1 MFKQNNYAAWSSV
14 PFPQKGSAQ
23 ITRKDSQ
30 CTYKHNI
37 EARSCNHYCSGK
49 TIEYYTT
56 RVCVFVAL
64 GIQHVMR
71 MRHIVIR
78 GLPQLIMFFHIISQT
93 ARFSEEK
100 SYWTQNVFWF
110 SLQLLSETFLILRRI
125 QRDIINVHMSSRTVP
140 VILVKFEWKLEFLEK
155 FSKKTVQIFMKT
167 GLSSVVCNAHAV
179 CVLLRYKLIF
189 YILLTTC
196 PSYDEISQY
205 SRATPRPFI
214 GRL

>member
-23 ITRKDSQ
+23 ITRKQGSQ

-110 SLQLLSETFLILRRI
+110 SLQLLSETFQIVRKNE
-125 QRDIINVHMSSRTVP
+125 RDTMKNVYWSSCKVP
-140 VILVKFEWKLEFLEK
+140 VILV
-155 FSKKTVQIFMKT
+155 
-167 GLSSVVCNAHAV
+167 
-179 CVLLRYKLIF
+179 
-189 YILLTTC
+189 
-196 PSYDEISQY
+196 
-205 SRATPRPFI
+205 
-214 GRL
+214 RL